1 MAVQKEATRY
11 QIKAVY
17 KTNFDPT
24 GTLQLA
30 DWSQTFSYV
39 DEQATPAQLL
49 AFGQALAGL
58 TVYRE
63 APYRIQLV
71 DTSTL
76 VEDGE

>member
-1 MAVQKEATRY
+1 MAVQKEGTRY
-11 QIKAVY
+11 QVKVNY
-17 KTNFDPT
+17 KTSFDTT

-39 DEQATPAQLL
+39 DEQATTAQLL

-63 APYRIQLV
+63 APYQIQLV

-76 VEDGE
+76 VEE